1 MTDERSTTDERDT
14 MAERST
20 SDERDPTDK
29 SERAQARER
38 AAELLADAGVV
49 ITDDERDEMEVV
61 DYGLGDLESVGTE
74 IVVYENNDRYC
85 AKELV
90 LFPGQTC
97 PEHRHPPFE
106 EYPGKRETF
115 RCRAGEVYLY
125 VESEDETETVDTESA
140 DDWSVAPPLREEFYT
155 ASDEIRLE
163 PGEQYTI
170 PPDTRHWFAAGEE
183 GAVIS
188 EFSSPS
194 YDEKDVFTDPKIDR
208 MAGSY

>member
-1 MTDERSTTDERDT
+1 MLS
-14 MAERST
+14 
-20 SDERDPTDK
+20 
-29 SERAQARER
+29 
-38 AAELLADAGVV
+38 DAGVV
-49 ITDDERDEMEVV
+49 LTAAERDGIEVV
-61 DYGLGDLESVGTE
+61 DYGLGNLEAVGTE
-74 IVVYENNDRYC
+74 IVVYVNDDRYC

-90 LFPGQTC
+90 LFGDQTC

-106 EYPGKRETF
+106 DHAGVESYPGKRETF

-125 VESEDETETVDTESA
+125 VEA
-140 DDWSVAPPLREEFYT
+140 DDSEETPREEWAVQPPMRDEYYT
-155 ASDEIRLE
+155 AGKEIHLE

-170 PPDTRHWFAAGEE
+170 PPDTRHWFKAGEA

-208 MAGSY
+208 IAGSY

>member
-1 MTDERSTTDERDT
+1 MTTE
-14 MAERST
+14 AER
-20 SDERDPTDK
+20 R
-29 SERAQARER
+29 RARER
-38 AAELLADAGVV
+38 AADLLDRAGVV
-49 ITDDERDEMEVV
+49 LTDAEREEMEVV
-61 DYGLGDLESVGTE
+61 DYGLDDLDAVGTE

-90 LFPGQTC
+90 LFPDQTC
-97 PEHRHPPFE
+97 PEHRHPPFDD
-106 EYPGKRETF
+106 YPGKQETF
-115 RCRAGEVYLY
+115 RCRWGEVFLY
-125 VESEDETETVDTESA
+125 VADETGPPAGGEEGSTDHSA
-140 DDWSVAPPLREEFYT
+140 EWSVQPPMREEHYT
-155 ASDEIRLE
+155 ATEEIHLE

-170 PPDTRHWFAAGEE
+170 PPDTRHWFVAGDE

>member
-1 MTDERSTTDERDT
+1 VTAERDATDE
-14 MAERST
+14 
-20 SDERDPTDK
+20 

-38 AAELLADAGVV
+38 AAALLGDAGVV
-49 ITDDERDEMEVV
+49 LTDDERREIEVV

-97 PEHRHPPFE
+97 PEHRHPPFDD
-106 EYPGKRETF
+106 YPGKRETF

-125 VESEDETETVDTESA
+125 VESEDDSRDECDDPNPE
-140 DDWSVAPPLREEFYT
+140 DWSVSPPMREEFYT
-155 ASDEIRLE
+155 ASEEVHLE

-170 PPDTRHWFAAGEE
+170 PPDTRHWFVAGEE

-194 YDEKDVFTDPKIDR
+194 YDETDVFTDPKIDR